1 MMDPNLTALASI
13 AAGIGLAAAS
23 GFRLFLPLLIAGL
36 AARFGGLS
44 LNESFDWLISTPA
57 LVALGSAAVVE
68 MLAYYI
74 PGVDHLLD
82 LVSGPATLAA
92 GTAVSAAVMTDVPP
106 GLLWPMAI
114 IAGGGI
120 AGVTKGST
128 ALVRAG
134 SGVATAGL
142 ANPLVSTA
150 ENIGATGLA
159 LLAIGLP
166 LLCLILVVAL
176 LYWAT
181 RRILRFMTARRSA

>member
-1 MMDPNLTALASI
+1 MDPNLTALASI

-134 SGVATAGL
+134 SGVSTAGL